1 MLPVVNWEAKRSFSK
16 QSIKIKNNFNQLML
30 EDRLDHLSMFSK
42 ENDFTK
48 SLSYKKVTKY
58 HAAKNVRE

>member
-1 MLPVVNWEAKRSFSK
+1 
-16 QSIKIKNNFNQLML
+16 ML